1 MYRTKTVAE
10 LLGIPRNT
18 LLAWERRYELV
29 QPDRQDNG
37 YRTYTE
43 DDLRRLRALKRL
55 LDDGHRIGEAVAM
68 VSAQP
73 AAEPRQ
79 RGGTAQLVEDLLSHL
94 LSFDRDAAVRALEG
108 AGPLRF
114 STQVDEVL
122 GPVLRRLG
130 EGWIAGTVS
139 IAQEHFG
146 SAFCRERLQG
156 ILTQLG
162 SGPDEGPGAVLAGFP
177 GDPHEGGL
185 LMAAVHLSLRGH
197 RVSVLGPD
205 VPAEAIIEVA
215 RARHPRLVGVSVMR
229 VATATEVIAHAQ
241 LLDAALPPSVWLLLS
256 GPGLGD
262 AELPLMRR
270 VLWRADARALPEGPP
285 PVDPDLAR

>member
-43 DDLRRLRALKRL
+43 DDLRRLRVLKKL

-68 VSAQP
+68 VTAQGGGEAKP
-73 AAEPRQ
+73 L
-79 RGGTAQLVEDLLSHL
+79 GGTAQVVEDLFGHL
-94 LSFDRDAAVRALEG
+94 MRFDRDAAVRSMEA

-114 STQVDEVL
+114 ATQVDEVL
-122 GPVLRRLG
+122 SPVLRRLG
-130 EGWIAGTVS
+130 EGWLQGTVS

-162 SGPDEGPGAVLAGFP
+162 SGPDDGPGAVLAGFP

-185 LMAAVHLSLRGH
+185 LMAAVHLSLRGY

-205 VPAEAIIEVA
+205 VPAEAVIEVS
-215 RARHPRLVGVSVMR
+215 RVRRPRLVGVSVMR
-229 VATATEVIAHAQ
+229 LVDAAPLIAHVQ
-241 LLDAALPPSVWLLLS
+241 RLDAALAPSIWLLVS
-256 GPGLGD
+256 GTGLGD
-262 AELPLMRR
+262 ATLPLSRR
-270 VLWRADARALPEGPP
+270 VIWRADARALPEGPP
-285 PVDPDLAR
+285 PAAL

>member
-37 YRTYTE
+37 YRTYTDE
-43 DDLRRLRALKRL
+43 DLRRLRVLKKL
-55 LDDGHRIGEAVAM
+55 LDEGHRIGEAVAM
-68 VSAQP
+68 VSAH
-73 AAEPRQ
+73 AAPEQ
-79 RGGTAQLVEDLLSHL
+79 KALGGTAQLVEDLLGHL
-94 LSFDRDAAVRALEG
+94 LRFDRDAAVRAVEA

-130 EGWIAGTVS
+130 QGWIDGEVS

-162 SGPDEGPGAVLAGFP
+162 SGPDDGPGAVLAGFP

-205 VPAEAIIEVA
+205 VPAEAVIEVA
-215 RARHPRLVGVSVMR
+215 RARRPRLVGVSVMR
-229 VATATEVIAHAQ
+229 AIEAGPLIEHVAR
-241 LLDAALPPSVWLLLS
+241 LDAALAPSIWLLVS

-262 AELPLMRR
+262 AELPAGRR
-270 VLWRADARALPEGPP
+270 LVWRADARALPEGPP
-285 PVDPDLAR
+285 PPIGEDAR